1 MNPADEARTG
11 ALEASAVA
19 PTSRRRKLI
28 EVALPLEVINKE
40 SAREK
45 SIRHGHPS
53 TLHLWWARR
62 PLAAARAILFAQLVD
77 DPSSHPNLFPSE
89 EDQRLERK
97 RLFHLMEEMVPW
109 EATRNERIMRQ
120 VREEIAKYSDGPLP
134 PVLDPFAGGGTIPLE
149 AHRLGL
155 EAHASD
161 LNPVPVVINKALIEI
176 PSRWAGHKPISPSAE
191 FRNDWPAASGL
202 AEDVRRY
209 GQWMRDEAFA
219 RIGNQYPKAMLDD
232 DTEASVIAWL
242 WARTVRCPSPAC
254 GAEMPLVRSFWL
266 SKKKS
271 RPKYVV
277 PVIKERRVT
286 YNVGGPDGQPRAGT
300 VNGNGAECLVCG
312 DIAPLKYVR
321 SEGAAGRM
329 REQMMAVVAEGKR
342 RRAYLAP
349 NRQHVSAAEVERPT
363 KVPQTELPEKA
374 LSFRVQAYGMR
385 RHADLFTNRQ
395 LLALTTFSNLVGV
408 ARTTVK
414 RDAIQAGMSQPE
426 AAEYATAVA
435 TYLGFAVSRMADY
448 SSTIATWSSN
458 PQNELVRSTFSRQAL
473 PMTWDFAESNVFGP
487 SSGTLDIMISAITK
501 ALDILPA
508 ERNSGHAAQA
518 DATYRS
524 YNGYVVTT
532 DPPYYDNIGYADLS
546 DFFYVWLRRSLG
558 DIYPDVMT
566 TILTPKEPELIA
578 SPYRHAGSREKA
590 EHHFERGFVDTFKR
604 IREGHHPDY
613 PLAVFYA
620 FKQSETDAVDGTAS
634 TGWETM
640 LNGLMEAGLSVTAT
654 WPVRTERAGRSIGIG
669 TNALASSIVLAC
681 RPRPATAATTDRR
694 GFLGALR
701 KELPSAL
708 QDLQQGNVAP
718 VDMAQSAIGPG
729 IAIFSRYAKVT
740 ESDGTPMRVRRALA
754 LINDVLAEVLSA
766 QEGEFDMETRWCIKW
781 FEQYEWEKGKFGDAE
796 TLSKAYNTSMRGL
809 EDTGVTASG
818 DSSVWLVKPA
828 DLRESY
834 DPGTAPRISVWEA
847 ATHLSRV
854 LDGKGK
860 LSGIDAAGE
869 LLAGIRRHGGLDEDS
884 IKDLAYLLY
893 SVCERNNWS
902 ESGQRFNNLVG
913 SWQDLQTAA
922 YTAEKRARSNAPT
935 SAQLSWDLVTN
946 ENADA

>member
-1 MNPADEARTG
+1 M
-11 ALEASAVA
+11 
-19 PTSRRRKLI
+19 I

-45 SIRHGHPS
+45 SIRHGHPA

-62 PLAAARAILFAQLVD
+62 PLAAARAILFAQLID
-77 DPSSHPNLFPSE
+77 DPSSHPDLFPSE

-120 VREEIAKYSDGPLP
+120 VREEIAKSSDGPLP

-155 EAHASD
+155 KAHASD

-176 PSRWAGHKPISPSAE
+176 PPRWAGHKPVSPRAE
-191 FRNDWPAASGL
+191 IRNDWPAASGL

-219 RIGNQYPKAMLDD
+219 RIGDRYPKAMLDD
-232 DTEASVIAWL
+232 GTEASVIAWL
-242 WARTVRCPSPAC
+242 WARTVRCPNPAC
-254 GAEMPLVRSFWL
+254 GAEMPLVSTWWL
-266 SKKKS
+266 SKKKD
-271 RPKYVV
+271 RPRWIEPVV
-277 PVIKERRVT
+277 EGRDVRFEIRHGKE
-286 YNVGGPDGQPRAGT
+286 GPPSPPKQGR
-300 VNGNGAECLVCG
+300 GAKFACLVCG
-312 DIAPLKYVR
+312 DITSDAYIKG
-321 SEGAAGRM
+321 EGVAGRM
-329 REQMMAVVAEGKR
+329 GATMLATVAEGKR
-342 RRAYLAP
+342 QRVYLEAAEQQV
-349 NRQHVSAAEVERPT
+349 RAAEVRVPV
-363 KVPQTELPEKA
+363 KVPEDLLPVNPRWFSPP
-374 LSFRVQAYGMR
+374 LYGLETY
-385 RHADLFTNRQ
+385 ASLFTNRQ
-395 LLALTTFSNLVGV
+395 LLALTTFSDLVGE
-408 ARTTVK
+408 ARSRVEL
-414 RDAIQAGMSQPE
+414 DAKAAGMQEAE
-426 AAEYATAVA
+426 AAKYGKAVA
-435 TYLGFAVSRMADY
+435 TYLGFAVSRMSDY
-448 SSTIATWSSN
+448 ASTITTWANN
-458 PQNELVRSTFSRQAL
+458 PQMEILRSTFARQAL
-473 PMTWDFAESNVFGP
+473 PMTWDFAEGNVFGP
-487 SSGTLDIMISAITK
+487 SSGTLEIMLTAIGKTLD
-501 ALDILPA
+501 ALPSEA
-508 ERNSGHAAQA
+508 ACGHVTQA
-518 DATYRS
+518 DATHRPYD
-524 YNGYVVTT
+524 GYIVST

-578 SPYRHAGSREKA
+578 SPYRHGGSREKA
-590 EHHFERGFVDTFKR
+590 EHHFERGFVETFTR
-604 IREGHHPDY
+604 IREGHHADY

-620 FKQSETDAVDGTAS
+620 FKQSETDEVDGTAS

-640 LNGLMEAGLSVTAT
+640 LNGLMEAGFSVTAT

-681 RPRPATAATTDRR
+681 RPRPATATTTDRR
-694 GFLGALR
+694 GFLSALR
-701 KELPSAL
+701 RELPSAL

-781 FEQYEWEKGKFGDAE
+781 FEQYEWDKGKFGDAE

-818 DSSVWLVKPA
+818 DSNVWLVKPA
-828 DLRESY
+828 DLREAY
-834 DPGTAPRISVWEA
+834 APGAALHISVWEA
-847 ATHLSRV
+847 AMHLSRV

-860 LSGIDAAGE
+860 DSGIDAAGE
-869 LLAGIRRHGGLDEDS
+869 LLADIRRHRELDEDS
-884 IKDLAYLLY
+884 VKDLAYLLY
-893 SVCERNNWS
+893 SICERNNWS
-902 ESGQRFNNLVG
+902 ESGQRFNNLAG
-913 SWQDLQTAA
+913 SWPDLQTAA
-922 YTAEKRARSNAPT
+922 YAAEKQARSNAP
-935 SAQLSWDLVTN
+935 AANQLSWDLTS
-946 ENADA
+946 EESDDA